1 LGAFGEKLRKQREQR
16 NIALDAISNTTKIST
31 RMLRALEDEHFDQL
45 PGGVFNKGFVRA
57 YARQVGLD
65 EEEAVLDYLAA
76 LRESQI
82 QQQSILPDFRAS
94 AMKPALPPQPRQQN
108 LPKPDLPKNDPAGTD
123 SLRHDAPKNGSLRN
137 DSAKDDSRLQKLN
150 EDRPVEPRRDQNQN
164 ISFPDSA
171 ARTPANP
178 TASRFRQKYPAGN
191 PAPPSGK
198 PAVQIPLGKLAAALL
213 LIALAIAFWNS
224 RRHREPDA
232 ASHAAA
238 ASNHSPAPI
247 ATTISAP
254 ASAEKQPAP
263 APTAKKTSAAA
274 TQPAAAQPAT
284 TPLVAT
290 TPVATTPAPTTPG
303 PTISA
308 AKKPATSVP
317 APAAPNHPSASETN
331 SSNKVTTDSPAI
343 AAKSASKIST
353 AHALKPPP
361 IFTLLIRAEKTTWV
375 SITADGNPV
384 ADETLIAPAHTSV
397 HATREVVVKT
407 KNAAGVSFL
416 LNGREIPVQGSEGE
430 AKTYIFN
437 ASTVRVMPQAQDPPA
452 NR

>member
-65 EEEAVLDYLAA
+65 EEEAVSDYLAA

-82 QQQSILPDFRAS
+82 QQQSILPDFRAP
-94 AMKPALPPQPRQQN
+94 AMKPAAPSQPRQ
-108 LPKPDLPKNDPAGTD
+108 PDLPKPAIAKNDAV
-123 SLRHDAPKNGSLRN
+123 RN
-137 DSAKDDSRLQKLN
+137 DVVRDDSRAHNSRKVDLHQVDLHKDDSRRN
-150 EDRPVEPRRDQNQN
+150 EDDRPPEPRRDQNQS
-164 ISFPDSA
+164 ISFPDAA

-178 TASRFRQKYPAGN
+178 SASRFRQKYPAGN
-191 PAPPSGK
+191 PAPTTNKSGM
-198 PAVQIPLGKLAAALL
+198 QIPFGKLAAALL
-213 LIALAIAFWNS
+213 LITLAIASWTFH
-224 RRHREPDA
+224 RHREPDAA

-247 ATTISAP
+247 SAP
-254 ASAEKQPAP
+254 ISSPPSAEKQPAP
-263 APTAKKTSAAA
+263 APPVAKKTPAPAP
-274 TQPAAAQPAT
+274 QPAEAISTTTKSPGSATALSATAPPA
-284 TPLVAT
+284 
-290 TPVATTPAPTTPG
+290 APTT
-303 PTISA
+303 
-308 AKKPATSVP
+308 V
-317 APAAPNHPSASETN
+317 
-331 SSNKVTTDSPAI
+331 SSNKAANPTTATANSSTKIPPTH
-343 AAKSASKIST
+343 AAK
-353 AHALKPPP
+353 PPA

-384 ADETLIAPAHTSV
+384 AEETLIAPAHTSV

-407 KNAAGVSFL
+407 KNAAAVSFL